1 MKFWFLLIIFGLGSI
16 PRIFAQ
22 WDGEDSLCA
31 VPVGVKK
38 AFQDQYPKAEE
49 VYWVKG
55 KNDYRASFFVEG
67 LSHEIRYSS
76 SGQWICA
83 STYLD
88 LADLPKSIQD
98 FLTHRFPEWEI
109 PSVLQKL
116 SGPIIPSSTWSTS
129 ICPKECWNLLLIIR
143 EPLPV
148 KKWTLTTTTKTNF
161 REECLPS

>member
-109 PSVLQKL
+109 PSVLQKIERPDHSFIYL
-116 SGPIIPSSTWSTS
+116 VNFDMPEGMLELTFNNKGTITS
-129 ICPKECWNLLLIIR
+129 EKMDTYHDDED
-143 EPLPV
+143 
-148 KKWTLTTTTKTNF
+148 
-161 REECLPS
+161 